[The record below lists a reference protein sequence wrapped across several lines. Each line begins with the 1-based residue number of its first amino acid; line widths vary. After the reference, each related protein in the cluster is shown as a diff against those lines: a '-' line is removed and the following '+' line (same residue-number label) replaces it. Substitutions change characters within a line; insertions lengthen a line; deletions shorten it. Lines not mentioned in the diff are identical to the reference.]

1 MKILFIQLPLVDHGH
16 SYILGNVPVAP
27 ACTGGYVKKYLKGG
41 TEIEYLPFVIENYAS
56 NSVIAGYV
64 NNSMPD
70 MVCFSCYLWNVERNL
85 ALAAVIKKRNPAIR
99 VFMGGPEIHPD
110 SWVFTE
116 KRNSVDRFVTGE
128 GEWFFDAFLSGTLD
142 AKRWRSIG
150 GNRLCT
156 QRNDELTD
164 PLKIIEP
171 FAEREIST
179 MMDGSIFLEMTRGCP
194 YRCSYCTYSKHY
206 NKVRDMPFQRL
217 LDALALGKKHELSE
231 IYILSP
237 TFNSS
242 PDFSERLNTLSHLNH
257 KVRLHTEIRAE
268 GIDAATAGL
277 MYRAGFRSLEVG
289 LQTLTRDA
297 LNNAGRG
304 SNPESEIRGMVELKK
319 AGIDLKI
326 GVIPG
331 LPGDSIGK
339 FNQTI
344 AQLIDS
350 GLGGSI
356 ELYPLSVLPGAR
368 IRSDAKRDK
377 VQFQEKPPY
386 YLTEGWDFDIETIQS
401 TIAKVESLTGLSPLP
416 HRLPTLSLKR
426 KGILLGGVIIADRD
440 MQRLKKRIQEN
451 MVQTN
456 VFDVHLQIDFPERLE
471 ESLEEV
477 FHCLPLDS
485 QLYNTILYTEAIL
498 DEQSILRFMEKFE
511 RDSFYRRSNILYG
524 ENIGAFLFYQVFRDF
539 EQIKRAEERYNL
551 IESIYRI
558 ENGASNSFLLDRAR
572 PRNVLVGK
580 GALAY
585 CMKKLMEWYGDD
597 IEAVAFEDEEEQERF
612 YEALELEYIQ
622 LPFSFEIKSL
632 F

>member
-16 SYILGNVPVAP
+16 SYILGNVPVAT
-27 ACTGGYVKKYLKGG
+27 ACIGGYVKKFLKGCA
-41 TEIEYLPFVIENYAS
+41 EIEYLPFVIENYSS
-56 NSVIAGYV
+56 NSVIVGYV

-70 MVCFSCYLWNVERNL
+70 MVCFSSYLWNMERNL
-85 ALAAVIKKRNPAIR
+85 ALAAKIKNRNPAIQ

-116 KRNSVDRFVTGE
+116 KRNCVDRFVTGE

-171 FAEREIST
+171 FVEREINAMT
-179 MMDGSIFLEMTRGCP
+179 DGSIFLELTRGCP
-194 YRCSYCTYSKHY
+194 YRCSYCTYSKNY

-217 LDALALGKKHELSE
+217 LDALALGKQHELNE

-242 PDFSERLNTLSHLNH
+242 PDFSERLNTLSHLDH

-297 LNNAGRG
+297 LNNARRG
-304 SNPESEIRGMVELKK
+304 SNPESEIRGMVELKR

-331 LPGDSIGK
+331 LPGDSIEK
-339 FNQTI
+339 FTQTI
-344 AQLIDS
+344 TRLIDS

-377 VQFQEKPPY
+377 VQFQDKPPY
-386 YLTEGWDFDIETIQS
+386 YLTEGWGFDLESIQS

-416 HRLPTLSLKR
+416 HRLPTFSLKR
-426 KGILLGGVIIADRD
+426 KGILLGGVIIADGGLK
-440 MQRLKKRIQEN
+440 RLKERIQEN

-456 VFDVHLQIDFPERLE
+456 VFDVHMQIDFPERLE
-471 ESLEEV
+471 ESLEEA

-485 QLYNTILYTEAIL
+485 QLYNIILYTEAIL
-498 DEQSILRFMEKFE
+498 GEQAILRFMEKFD
-511 RDSFYRRSNILYG
+511 RDSFYKRSNVLYG
-524 ENIGAFLFYQVFRDF
+524 DNIGAFLFYQVFRNL
-539 EQIKRAEERYNL
+539 EQTQRAEERYIL

-558 ENGASNSFLLDRAR
+558 ENEKSNSFLLDRAR

-580 GALAY
+580 GALEH
-585 CMKKLMEWYGDD
+585 CMKKLMECYGDD
-597 IEAVAFEDEEEQERF
+597 IESVAFEDEEEQKKF
-612 YEALELEYIQ
+612 YKALDLEYIQ
-622 LPFSFEIKSL
+622 LPFSFEIKNM